1 MEEKT
6 IKKRRYRS
14 KDTEP
19 VAPVEYVKEKVEEPV
34 EESHTDEAPST
45 SYHDAVVTA
54 NALNLRVGPSKN
66 EKVLM
71 VLKKGQHVIV
81 DEGFV
86 SNLWSFVRVA
96 VDFGEVSGYVMTQF
110 IK

>member
-1 MEEKT
+1 MEET
-6 IKKRRYRS
+6 KKKPRRQ
-14 KDTEP
+14 KQPKVVEP
-19 VAPVEYVKEKVEEPV
+19 EVTKEAAPV
-34 EESHTDEAPST
+34 EAPST
-45 SYHDAVVTA
+45 SYHDAVVTV

-86 SNLWSFVRVA
+86 SNLWSFVKVA

>member
-1 MEEKT
+1 MEET
-6 IKKRRYRS
+6 KKKPRRQ
-14 KDTEP
+14 KQLKAVEP
-19 VAPVEYVKEKVEEPV
+19 EVTKETAPV
-34 EESHTDEAPST
+34 EESHTDEAPNT
-45 SYHDAVVTA
+45 SYHDAVVTV

-86 SNLWSFVRVA
+86 SNLWSFVKVA

>member
-1 MEEKT
+1 MEETKKKPRRQKQPKAVEPEV
-6 IKKRRYRS
+6 IKE
-14 KDTEP
+14 T
-19 VAPVEYVKEKVEEPV
+19 APV

-86 SNLWSFVRVA
+86 SNLWSFVKVA